1 MNPNKPTAYSDSLF
15 GNIKRLLGHLSSRR
29 RWQLLGLLAFMLLG
43 AVAELATLGAVLPFL
58 AILTEPAQAF
68 KYPLLQNL
76 FTAVG
81 WADQKSILLP
91 TTLLFAIMAILGAAI
106 RMALIWISIKF
117 SFGVGIDLGVE
128 VYRRT
133 LYQPYSFHVAHNT
146 SEIIAGLNKVQGV
159 VYGIVSPL
167 IQMLVSLLITVSILG
182 ALFWV
187 EPTTATVSSLG
198 FALIYLTV
206 TLSTRRKLRLNSKLI
221 ADADTQQVQTV
232 QEGLGGIRDILI
244 DGTQGFYINRFRNI
258 NAVLRR
264 AQAANT
270 IIGTAPRYLIES
282 ISMVLIAA
290 LAYWLCTRE
299 GGLSTA
305 IPVLGALALGAQR
318 LMPQMQQIYYGWAT
332 INGNRTILAE
342 VIERLKQPI
351 PAEYFANQPADILPM
366 ERGIVLRDVC
376 FRYRLDSPEVISRLN
391 LQIPSGSRI
400 GFIGKTGSGKSTLI
414 DLILGLLEPT
424 SGHIEIDGITLR
436 ADNRRAWQLRIAH
449 VPQSIFLAD
458 STIAENIAF
467 GIDRHHIDLARIREA
482 ARKAQLAN
490 FIETLPDKYQSVVGE
505 RGVRLSGGQRQ
516 RIGLARA
523 FYKEATV
530 LVLDEATSALDDAT
544 EKEVIQAID
553 ALGNDITVLMIA
565 HRVST
570 LSSCDCIFEIQN
582 GNLMREGSY
591 QDLIQRSIAI

>member
-1 MNPNKPTAYSDSLF
+1 MNPNKPTASSDSLL
-15 GNIKRLLGHLSSRR
+15 GNIKRLLDHLSSRR
-29 RWQLLGLLAFMLLG
+29 RWQLLGLLVFMLLG

-76 FTAVG
+76 FTALG
-81 WADQKSILLP
+81 WADEKSILLP
-91 TTLLFAIMAILGAAI
+91 TTLLFAVMAILGAAV
-106 RMALIWISIKF
+106 RMALVWVSIKF

-187 EPTTATVSSLG
+187 EPATATVAGFG
-198 FALIYLTV
+198 FALIYVTV
-206 TLSTRRKLRLNSKLI
+206 TFSTRRRLWLNSKVI
-221 ADADTQQVQTV
+221 ADADTQQVQSV

-258 NAVLRR
+258 NTVLRS

-332 INGNRTILAE
+332 IGGNRTILAE

-376 FRYRLDSPEVISRLN
+376 FRYRLDSPEVINRLN
-391 LQIPSGSRI
+391 LQIPIGSRI

-424 SGHIEIDGITLR
+424 NGHIEIDGITLT
-436 ADNRRAWQLRIAH
+436 ANNRRAWQLRIAH

-467 GIDRHHIDLARIREA
+467 GIDRRHIDSARICEA
-482 ARKAQLAN
+482 ARKAQLDN

-523 FYKEATV
+523 FYKQAKV

-544 EKEVIQAID
+544 EKQVIQAIN
-553 ALGNDITVLMIA
+553 ALGKDITVLMIA

-591 QDLIQRSIAI
+591 QDLIQRSIAN